1 MIRSGFYAPAGP
13 CWSLITSFHWFR
25 PEILK
30 SENFK
35 LYHRVIFRKLFPW
48 ILWYSETEEIDFLTS
63 ADYSDFTF
71 GPPGGGQYT
80 TTFETTVEVIT
91 TTTATTG
98 FTDLYTD
105 SYSPCI
111 LQIVYKDELCGFG
124 TEYKGNDTAVSVG
137 YDSNTMNH
145 ITLISFIWLMKNESL
160 VRV

>member
-1 MIRSGFYAPAGP
+1 MHRLVRVG
-13 CWSLITSFHWFR
+13 SLITSFHWFR
-25 PEILK
+25 PKILNR
-30 SENFK
+30 ENFK
-35 LYHRVIFRKLFPW
+35 LYHRVIFRKLFSL

-105 SYSPCI
+105 SYTPCI

-124 TEYKGNDTAVSVG
+124 SEYKGNHTAVSIR
-137 YDSNTMNH
+137 YDSNNISH
-145 ITLISFIWLMKNESL
+145 IILFMKNESL
-160 VRV
+160 VSV

>member
-1 MIRSGFYAPAGP
+1 MIISGFHAPVGL
-13 CWSLITSFHWFR
+13 CWSLITSFQWFR
-25 PEILK
+25 PEILN

-35 LYHRVIFRKLFPW
+35 LYHRVIFRKLFSW

-124 TEYKGNDTAVSVG
+124 TEYKGNESAVSIRYG
-137 YDSNTMNH
+137 SNNMNH
-145 ITLISFIWLMKNESL
+145 IIWLMKNESL

>member
-1 MIRSGFYAPAGP
+1 MKLI
-13 CWSLITSFHWFR
+13 SLI
-25 PEILK
+25 
-30 SENFK
+30 
-35 LYHRVIFRKLFPW
+35 FP
-48 ILWYSETEEIDFLTS
+48 YSETEEIDFLTS

-105 SYSPCI
+105 TNGPCI

-124 TEYKGNDTAVSVG
+124 TEYKGNDTAVFIR
-137 YDSNTMNH
+137 YD
-145 ITLISFIWLMKNESL
+145 FK
-160 VRV
+160 